1 MNRIDDPIYS
11 PFRIGKVNILLLA
24 KNGQLGWE
32 LHRTL
37 LPLGGV
43 TAVEFPK
50 INLEEPDTY
59 VGLIRELKPRLIVN
73 PAAYTDV
80 DLAETERERAMNVNA
95 AAPGVLAEEAKRLD
109 ALLVHYSTD
118 YVFDG
123 KKGTPYSEEDAVN
136 PLNVY
141 GRSKLEGER
150 AIQAAGGAHLIFRT
164 SWVYSL
170 RAAGGFAAKVLE
182 WSRRQ
187 SRLRMVTDQVGSP
200 TWARMLAETTALLL
214 SRGDRYLRERAGL
227 YHLAGGGFASRYE
240 WAQAILELDPHKQE
254 QTAAE
259 LLPAV
264 TADFPAPAE
273 RPLFSALDCS
283 KFERTF
289 GLKMPHWK
297 TALELAMEC
306 SARQR

>member
-1 MNRIDDPIYS
+1 MD
-11 PFRIGKVNILLLA
+11 ILLFA

-37 LPLGGV
+37 LPLGHV
-43 TAVEFPK
+43 RAVEFPE

-73 PAAYTDV
+73 PAAYTAV
-80 DLAETERERAMNVNA
+80 DLAETERERAMNINA
-95 AAPGVLAEEAKRLD
+95 AAPGALAEEAKRLD

-123 KKGTPYSEEDAVN
+123 KKGRPYVEDDETN

-141 GRSKLEGER
+141 GLSKLEGER
-150 AIQAAGGAHLIFRT
+150 AIQAAGGTHFILRT

-170 RAAGGFAAKVLE
+170 RTAGGFAARVLE

-187 SRLRMVTDQVGSP
+187 TRLRMVTDQVSSP
-200 TWARMLAETTALLL
+200 TWARMLAEMTALLL
-214 SRGDRYLRERAGL
+214 SRADGYLRERAGL
-227 YHLAGGGFASRYE
+227 YHLGGGGFASRYE

-254 QTAAE
+254 QITTE
-259 LLPAV
+259 LLPAL
-264 TADFPAPAE
+264 TADFPTPAE

-289 GLKMPHWK
+289 ELKIPHWK
-297 TALELAMEC
+297 TALELAM
-306 SARQR
+306 